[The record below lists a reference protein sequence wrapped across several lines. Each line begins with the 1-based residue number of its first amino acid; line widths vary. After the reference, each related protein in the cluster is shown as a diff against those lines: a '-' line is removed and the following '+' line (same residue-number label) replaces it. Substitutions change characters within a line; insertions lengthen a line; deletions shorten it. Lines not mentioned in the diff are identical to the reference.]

1 MASVRRIWEEFCS
14 PAGHDKAAISQA
26 LGGVGGVPV
35 QPSGALWDNVRES
48 RAVIR
53 RLGTEVV
60 SNLCPI

>member
-1 MASVRRIWEEFCS
+1 MIRPQSRRLS
-14 PAGHDKAAISQA
+14 
-26 LGGVGGVPV
+26 GGWGGVPV